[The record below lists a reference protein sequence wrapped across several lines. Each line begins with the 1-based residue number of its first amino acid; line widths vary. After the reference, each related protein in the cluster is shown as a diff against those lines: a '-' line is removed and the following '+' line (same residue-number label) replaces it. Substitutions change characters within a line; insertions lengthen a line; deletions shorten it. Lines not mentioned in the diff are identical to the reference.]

1 MSEVRNRREFL
12 SDVGKGAL
20 IASVGCA
27 VAGDLGLASVRAEA
41 VEGGG
46 PERLTF
52 GALESLVGLLQET
65 SIDRLVPVAIEK
77 LETGTGLSDLV
88 AAGAL
93 ANARTFGGEDYVGF
107 HTLMAFAP
115 AFHMSR
121 ALPEGRQ
128 ALPVIKVL

>member
-1 MSEVRNRREFL
+1 MSAVRNRREFL

-20 IASVGCA
+20 IASVGSA
-27 VAGDLGLASVRAEA
+27 ATADLGLASVRAEA
-41 VEGGG
+41 EG

-52 GALESLVGLLQET
+52 GALESLVALLQET

-77 LETGTGLSDLV
+77 LEAGAGLSDLV

-107 HTLMAFAP
+107 HTLMA
-115 AFHMSR
+115 
-121 ALPEGRQ
+121 
-128 ALPVIKVL
+128 